1 MVRLELCIHCSA
13 LRPLVSDVSITL
25 DVYGHV
31 LEESQQE
38 VAKSYGIAL
47 EQALVEQESNG

>member
-1 MVRLELCIHCSA
+1 MALRAKVVSLELCIHCSA
-13 LRPLVSDVSITL
+13 LRPPGPDVSITL

-38 VAKSYGIAL
+38 LVISFGIAL
-47 EQALVEQESNG
+47 

>member
-1 MVRLELCIHCSA
+1 MALRAKVARLELWIHCGA
-13 LRPLVSDVSITL
+13 LRPLAPDVSITL

-38 VAKSYGIAL
+38 LAKSSGIAL
-47 EQALVEQESNG
+47 